1 MSGWIVFFIGLTV
14 SSICLAG
21 LAFTVVEMRRLG
33 RQADERAPRQV
44 TPT

>member
-1 MSGWIVFFIGLTV
+1 MSGWILFFIGLPV

-21 LAFTVVEMRRLG
+21 LAFTVVELRRLG
-33 RQADERAPRQV
+33 READERAPRKV